1 MVKEGEYPLN
11 DDSLNVA
18 NNSSMMND
26 KLILNNLCGGTSNL
40 VDFKTD
46 HSNEKQNL
54 AETLLNQ
61 AGSSNSNNLYH
72 CEKSIYENTEKLSGF
87 EYEFHQLCKK
97 IDRVKE
103 NFITHRKFMDIVK
116 S

>member
-1 MVKEGEYPLN
+1 MN
-11 DDSLNVA
+11 
-18 NNSSMMND
+18 NNSKTGETENDLQKILIND
-26 KLILNNLCGGTSNL
+26 KTVLNNLCGGTSNL
-40 VDFKTD
+40 IDFMQNSIN
-46 HSNEKQNL
+46 HSNHQLHDQQQSSIQN
-54 AETLLNQ
+54 
-61 AGSSNSNNLYH
+61 NSNLYH

-103 NFITHRKFMDIVK
+103 NFTTHKKFMDIVK

>member
-1 MVKEGEYPLN
+1 M
-11 DDSLNVA
+11 
-18 NNSSMMND
+18 
-26 KLILNNLCGGTSNL
+26 NNLCGGTSNL
-40 VDFKTD
+40 IDLMQNSIN
-46 HSNEKQNL
+46 HSSHQLHENKMQQSSLQN
-54 AETLLNQ
+54 T
-61 AGSSNSNNLYH
+61 NNLYH

-103 NFITHRKFMDIVK
+103 NFTTHKKFMDIVR